1 MAASGWYLEWQ
12 INDTQ
17 YLILKNSYHMKD
29 KRNEQQES
37 RLEKETKELEEDLT
51 KDKDFKLG
59 FGKKEHP
66 QVPDDK

>member
-1 MAASGWYLEWQ
+1 MAASGWYLEWK

-29 KRNEQQES
+29 KRDESKQS
-37 RLEKETKELEEDLT
+37 RLEKETIELEEDLN
-51 KDKDFKLG
+51 KDEWKLG

-66 QVPDDK
+66 QVPDEK